1 MSKSHGATRTSSSSA
16 PKGIASPNGRGGGKI
31 DTQNYIDNV
40 FNAARTFVQQQR
52 QIYNQIGTLTS
63 ETDVTAAATQLK
75 AAFKSF
81 DDANWQSHDDYV
93 KAVKATGDRSG
104 IQEFESERRR
114 HEDYTQKSYDKTVKA
129 LLEKADTYGVK
140 DKVRRIIV
148 G

>member
-1 MSKSHGATRTSSSSA
+1 MSKGSGSTRISRPS
-16 PKGIASPNGRGGGKI
+16 GNGGGKI

-40 FNAARTFVQQQR
+40 FNAAKTFVQQQR

-75 AAFKSF
+75 SAFKSF
-81 DDANWQSHDDYV
+81 DDANWQGHDDYV

-114 HEDYTQKSYDKTVKA
+114 HEDYTRKSYDKTVKA

-140 DKVRRIIV
+140 DKVRRIII